1 MSGPG
6 ELHVPPMRR
15 FGRFLHDLV
24 RDPKGRPRWLVLM
37 TWLYILWS
45 LVPVL
50 IAIQFSFNAGKSRS
64 AWQGFSWRWYWED
77 PNQSVWHDEQLRVA
91 LKNSLM
97 LAGLSILI
105 AVPLGT
111 LLAIGLARW
120 RSRAATASSWLM
132 LFPLVTPEIVMG
144 VALLLVFTTL
154 YTGVPRG
161 FPTQL
166 LGHVTFTVSFVVII
180 VRGRLL
186 SIGRQYEEAARDLGA
201 SAFSAFRLVLLPLL
215 WPAIFASAIV
225 VFATSI
231 DDFVISSFLSTD
243 ASNETVPMK
252 IYTSA
257 RGASTPAL
265 NALATI
271 VMALTVGA
279 LLIGFVVLRTLR
291 RRSGGAGGGGGVR
304 DLAAFDL

>member
-1 MSGPG
+1 MKRLGTA
-6 ELHVPPMRR
+6 LRH
-15 FGRFLHDLV
+15 LV
-24 RDPKGRPRWLVLM
+24 RDPQGRPRWLALM
-37 TWLYILWS
+37 TWLYVLWS

-64 AWQGFSWRWYWED
+64 AWQGFSFRWYWED
-77 PNQSVWHDEQLRVA
+77 PTESVWNDEQLRVA

-97 LAGLSILI
+97 LAALTILI

-120 RSRAATASSWLM
+120 RGRTSRASNWLM

-144 VALLLVFTTL
+144 VALLLVFTNL

-186 SIGRQYEEAARDLGA
+186 SIGNQYEEAARDLGA
-201 SAFSAFRLVLLPLL
+201 SAFNAFRLALLPLL
-215 WPAIFASAIV
+215 WPAIFAASVV

-252 IYTSA
+252 IYSSA

-271 VMALTVGA
+271 VLLFTLGALTLGFLA
-279 LLIGFVVLRTLR
+279 LRAVR
-291 RRSGGAGGGGGVR
+291 RRSGGGAASSVR
-304 DLAAFDL
+304 DLAAFEV

>member
-1 MSGPG
+1 MSGRLG
-6 ELHVPPMRR
+6 ILRNAE
-15 FGRFLHDLV
+15 
-24 RDPKGRPRWLVLM
+24 GRPRWLALL
-37 TWLYILWS
+37 TWLYIVWS

-64 AWQGFSWRWYWED
+64 RWQGFSFRWYWQD
-77 PNQSVWHDEQLRVA
+77 PNQSVWHDQALRIA
-91 LKNSLM
+91 LRNSLL
-97 LAGLSILI
+97 LAALAILI
-105 AVPLGT
+105 AVPIGT
-111 LLAIGLARW
+111 MLAIGLARW
-120 RSRAATASSWLM
+120 RGRMAGPSNWLM

-144 VALLLVFTTL
+144 VSLLLVFTTL

-161 FPTQL
+161 FSTQL
-166 LGHVTFTVSFVVII
+166 LGHVTFTISYVVVI
-180 VRGRLL
+180 VRARLL

-201 SAFSAFRLVLLPLL
+201 SAFQAFRLALLPLL
-215 WPAIFASAIV
+215 WPAIFASAVV

-271 VMALTVGA
+271 VLVITLILMAVAFLLLRHLRSREGRAATVGA
-279 LLIGFVVLRTLR
+279 VG
-291 RRSGGAGGGGGVR
+291 
-304 DLAAFDL
+304 DLTAFDV

>member
-1 MSGPG
+1 
-6 ELHVPPMRR
+6 MRR
-15 FGRFLHDLV
+15 LRSIFVNPQG
-24 RDPKGRPRWLVLM
+24 KPRWLVLL
-37 TWLYILWS
+37 TWLYIIWS

-50 IAIQFSFNAGKSRS
+50 IAIQFSFNAGKSRTT
-64 AWQGFSWRWYWED
+64 WQGFSFRWYWED
-77 PNQSVWHDEQLRVA
+77 PNQSVWNDEQLRTA
-91 LKNSLM
+91 LGNTLL
-97 LAGLSILI
+97 LAALAILV

-120 RSRAATASSWLM
+120 RGRLSSASNWLM

-144 VALLLVFTTL
+144 VSLLLVFANL

-161 FPTQL
+161 FTTQV
-166 LGHVTFTVSFVVII
+166 LGHITFTISYVVVI

-186 SIGRQYEEAARDLGA
+186 SIGYQYEEAARDLGA
-201 SAFSAFRLVLLPLL
+201 SSFQAFRLVLLPLL
-215 WPAIFASAIV
+215 WPAIFASAVV

-252 IYTSA
+252 IYSSA

-271 VMALTVGA
+271 TLVITMVALTLA
-279 LLIGFVVLRTLR
+279 FVMLRVLR
-291 RRSGGAGGGGGVR
+291 RRSGGAPVGAAR
-304 DLAAFDL
+304 DLATLEI